1 MMNERRAKHDALN
14 FSEAIAVIYFMNNNA
29 FNEVKEVFI
38 NEVSI
43 SEVFISKG
51 TMNFTKCGSPL

>member
-14 FSEAIAVIYFMNNNA
+14 FSKAIAVIYFMNNNA

-43 SEVFISKG
+43 SEVFISEG
-51 TMNFTKCGSPL
+51 TMNFTK